1 MLSLVIEGGNDEQ
14 ICSSVSSL
22 RLVQPR
28 LSSTRALELAI
39 NVEIPTRE
47 KPVTYDEE
55 NAKYID

>member
-1 MLSLVIEGGNDEQ
+1 
-14 ICSSVSSL
+14 
-22 RLVQPR
+22 LVQPR